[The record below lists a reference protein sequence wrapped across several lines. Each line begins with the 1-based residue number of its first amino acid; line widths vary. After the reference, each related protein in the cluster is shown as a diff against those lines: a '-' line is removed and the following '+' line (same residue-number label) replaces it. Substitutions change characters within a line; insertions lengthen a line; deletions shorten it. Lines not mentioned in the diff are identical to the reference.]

1 MFSIK
6 LSHSVLEVNSTEGRW
21 FIDQILQR
29 SRQEQR
35 GIQPDPAV
43 LRQQRQAQPV
53 REARD
58 EFEGLG
64 AHVGDFRFSL
74 AMCGA
79 LFRNG
84 QCVGRQ
90 RW

>member
-1 MFSIK
+1 M

-58 EFEGLG
+58 EFEALG
-64 AHVGDFRFSL
+64 AHGSGRIFRFS
-74 AMCGA
+74 GA
-79 LFRNG
+79 EEMVK
-84 QCVGRQ
+84 CVGRP
-90 RW
+90 R